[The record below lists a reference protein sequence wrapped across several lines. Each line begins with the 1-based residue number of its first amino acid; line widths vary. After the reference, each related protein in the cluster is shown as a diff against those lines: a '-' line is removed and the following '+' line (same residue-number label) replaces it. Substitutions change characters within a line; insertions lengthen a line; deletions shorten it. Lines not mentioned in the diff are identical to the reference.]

1 MATAYLFEIPGVTA
15 EQGTALLR
23 ELGLSETPPAGQI
36 LHIEG
41 PMDGEGLRVVDV
53 WESEEALNAFIQGQ
67 LLPAVQRIG
76 VSFGE
81 QLQPKA
87 VWPVTNILK

>member
-1 MATAYLFEIPGVTA
+1 
-15 EQGTALLR
+15 
-23 ELGLSETPPAGQI
+23 
-36 LHIEG
+36 
-41 PMDGEGLRVVDV
+41 LRVVDV
-53 WESEEALNAFIQGQ
+53 WESQEALNAFIQGQ